1 MENNNNI
8 FYGSKSMHEVYKD
21 KAGNRL
27 LRDPLTGSMEARNA
41 KGGLVNAKGFETLA
55 KRAGMEGRFVKS
67 KKKDS
72 LFF

>member
-1 MENNNNI
+1 MINNSNTI
-8 FYGSKSMHEVYKD
+8 TSLMHEIYKD

-55 KRAGMEGRFVKS
+55 KRAGMQGHFVKG
-67 KKKDS
+67 KKKS
-72 LFF
+72 NGFSF